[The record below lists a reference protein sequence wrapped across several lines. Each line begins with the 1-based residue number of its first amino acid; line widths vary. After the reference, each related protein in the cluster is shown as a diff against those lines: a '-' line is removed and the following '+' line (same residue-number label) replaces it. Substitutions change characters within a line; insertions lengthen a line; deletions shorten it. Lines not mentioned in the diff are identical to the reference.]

1 MPDLPERTLDFSL
14 VDCAGDAVAKLIASR
29 ITDAV
34 VHVANPYKISYRML
48 ANLINQACGEQRI
61 QLHQLHELIRVTEAA
76 YREQPELTSVVREDL
91 EKVML
96 EFHTTQ
102 LEASTTDILRSNK
115 SDALM
120 NQLNVQW
127 PTIGLAYI

>member
-1 MPDLPERTLDFSL
+1 M
-14 VDCAGDAVAKLIASR
+14 SR

-34 VHVANPYKISYRML
+34 IHVANPYKVSFRML

-61 QLHQLHELIRVTEAA
+61 QLHPLHEFLRVTAAA
-76 YREQPELTSVVREDL
+76 YREQPQLTSEAREDL

-96 EFHTTQ
+96 EFQTTQ
-102 LEASTTDILRSNK
+102 LEASTPIFLRSNK

-127 PTIGLAYI
+127 PMIGLAHISRMLAYCRQIDFLKD